1 MNNKD
6 LPVPAEYEKASE
18 RFSIIWND
26 YVQREEDAK
35 SEFINMV
42 KILESNGYNRTK
54 AISKIVSDH
63 KHLKGFSRMTIYR
76 SLPDD
81 MKRKYESSNIIMLP
95 DNSDVSND
103 TFENLQE
110 IDAKDA
116 IFSTNDDLY
125 ADEQL
130 DDVKTL
136 QERNRLLIKTL
147 EKERYEA
154 YKTKINELKERK
166 EELLKEKEKLLK
178 RIEALK
184 NGEIPELEDDEF
196 PAIFIREYQSKDN
209 NCILQ
214 EYYSQPV
221 YKGWILPHTIIL
233 NVTEKKVNSAVI
245 DHDKFQLYN
254 KALIN
259 QNKTKK

>member
-1 MNNKD
+1 MNKKD
-6 LPVPAEYEKASE
+6 LPVPAEYKQASQ

-35 SEFINMV
+35 FEFINMV
-42 KILESNGYNRTK
+42 KILESNGYTRTK

-116 IFSTNDDLY
+116 IFLTNDDIY

-147 EKERYEA
+147 QKERYEA
-154 YKTKINELKERK
+154 YETRITELKKRNEERLK
-166 EELLKEKEKLLK
+166 QMNEELN
-178 RIEALK
+178 I
-184 NGEIPELEDDEF
+184 EIPDPDDTF
-196 PAIFIREYQSKDN
+196 ALVFIREYQSKDK
-209 NCILQ
+209 CILQ
-214 EYYSQPV
+214 EYECEPV
-221 YKGWILPHTIIL
+221 YNGWILPHSITL
-233 NVTEKKVNSAVI
+233 NITEKKVVSAVL
-245 DHDKFQLYN
+245 DHDKYELYN
-254 KALIN
+254 KVLIN